1 MQCLSSKSLTTT
13 GAAYNAHHV
22 KEKNISYSPYICQ
35 GRGGRG
41 TSHRGSGSLQ
51 AFVVGGNENFAPN
64 KLFNSDGQGALCNG
78 YVSVQTR
85 ANVKTN
91 DSDER

>member
-13 GAAYNAHHV
+13 GAAYSAHH
-22 KEKNISYSPYICQ
+22 ERNYISYSPHICQ
-35 GRGGRG
+35 GRGGRD
-41 TSHRGSGSLQ
+41 TSHRGGGSLQ
-51 AFVVGGNENFAPN
+51 AFVVGGNENFAAN

-85 ANVKTN
+85 ANVKSN